1 MVKLSNSKKEL
12 CLLCMAVGIFSFG
25 VGGSVAYF
33 KNEAQTPNPTKSF
46 PSPQSKPKESV
57 QKSKHTDKDTWLSK
71 GKTTESEKPQV
82 SETNKTTT
90 TSSSKTSETSV
101 STTQPPIQENTK
113 VNAEVP
119 QVVEPCPKAN
129 PEQNTINQD
138 EIYLEEAKRLSEQ
151 IRQEHPDAVIN
162 IIKENR

>member
-12 CLLCMAVGIFSFG
+12 VLLCMAVGIISFG

-33 KNEAQTPNPTKSF
+33 KNEAQTPNPAKSF

-71 GKTTESEKPQV
+71 GKTTESEKTQV

-90 TSSSKTSETSV
+90 SSSKTSQTSV

-119 QVVEPCPKAN
+119 QVEEPCPKAN

-162 IIKENR
+162 IIKESR

>member
-12 CLLCMAVGIFSFG
+12 CLLCMAVGIISFG

-33 KNEAQTPNPTKSF
+33 KNEAQTPNPAKSF
-46 PSPQSKPKESV
+46 PSPQSKLKESV

-71 GKTTESEKPQV
+71 GKTTESEKTQV
-82 SETNKTTT
+82 SETNKTT

-119 QVVEPCPKAN
+119 QVEEPCPKAN

-162 IIKENR
+162 IIKESR

>member
-12 CLLCMAVGIFSFG
+12 VLLCMAVGIISFG

-33 KNEAQTPNPTKSF
+33 KNEAQTPNPAKSF
-46 PSPQSKPKESV
+46 PSPQSKAKESV
-57 QKSKHTDKDTWLSK
+57 QKSKYTDKDTWLSK
-71 GKTTESEKPQV
+71 GKTTESEKTQV
-82 SETNKTTT
+82 SETNKTT

-119 QVVEPCPKAN
+119 QGEEPCPKAN

-151 IRQEHPDAVIN
+151 IRQAHPDAVIN
-162 IIKENR
+162 IIKESR

>member
-12 CLLCMAVGIFSFG
+12 GLLCMAVGIISFG
-25 VGGSVAYF
+25 IGGSVAYF
-33 KNEAQTPNPTKSF
+33 KNEAQTLNSVKSF
-46 PSPQSKPKESV
+46 PSPQSKPKESI
-57 QKSKHTDKDTWLSK
+57 QNSQHTDKDTWVSK
-71 GKTTESEKPQV
+71 GKTTEREKDQP
-82 SETNKTTT
+82 SETNKQTTP
-90 TSSSKTSETSV
+90 SSKSSETSV

-113 VNAEVP
+113 ISAEVP
-119 QVVEPCPKAN
+119 QVEEPCPKAN
-129 PEQNTINQD
+129 SEQNTINQD

>member
-12 CLLCMAVGIFSFG
+12 VLLCMAVGIFSFG

-33 KNEAQTPNPTKSF
+33 KNEAQTPNPAKSF

-57 QKSKHTDKDTWLSK
+57 QKSKHTNKDTWLSK
-71 GKTTESEKPQV
+71 GKTTESEKTQV
-82 SETNKTTT
+82 SEKNKTTT
-90 TSSSKTSETSV
+90 TSSKTSETSV

-113 VNAEVP
+113 ISTEVS
-119 QVVEPCPKAN
+119 QVEEPCPKVN
-129 PEQNTINQD
+129 SEQNTINQD